1 MKKKKNRTYI
11 LLYLAFNIYFYIPA
25 CEDEDCCTK
34 YCDNC
39 LLYCCDTLEEE
50 ESNINLLSKINKEKL
65 TFIIKHIYNNF
76 YTKNKKNEI
85 KKSTYT
91 KEEQEYI
98 IEELSKV

>member
-50 ESNINLLSKINKEKL
+50 ESNINLLSKINKETL
-65 TFIIKHIYNNF
+65 TLIFIQRIKRMRLKRVLIQK
-76 YTKNKKNEI
+76 KNKNI
-85 KKSTYT
+85 
-91 KEEQEYI
+91 
-98 IEELSKV
+98 